1 MANVANKKFVS
12 LRKIINVK
20 PMKNI
25 LVAIDFSRCSIH
37 ALEYAIVLANRIKAE
52 ITMVWVDNT
61 QSDESVY
68 ISSVENSRKEIT
80 SSFEEIIS
88 KYDERLEHGSLN
100 YKIRKGKVHIEVANQ
115 AKYSD
120 SMLVVAGTHGVT
132 GFEEFW
138 IGSNAYRIVTYAP
151 CPVITVRTGYEFK
164 PDINKIVLPID
175 STLETRQK
183 VPFSAKIAAY
193 FGAEIHILSLYSTT
207 IKAVRY
213 KVDNYS
219 KQVQK
224 YLEEENVK
232 HVMAEMEAENITRS
246 TIQYATDNDVDIIA
260 IMTEQETTTAN
271 LFLGAYAQQMVNH
284 SPIPVLS
291 VHAQEF
297 IRIGSR

>member
-1 MANVANKKFVS
+1 
-12 LRKIINVK
+12 
-20 PMKNI
+20 MKNI

-37 ALEYAIVLANRIKAE
+37 ALEYAIVLANKIKAN
-52 ITMVWVDNT
+52 ITLVWVDNT
-61 QSDESVY
+61 QTDESVY
-68 ISSVENSRKEIT
+68 IRSAEGSRKEIA
-80 SSFEEIIS
+80 SNFDELIE
-88 KYDERLEHGSLN
+88 KYGPNLAHGELS

-151 CPVITVRTGYEFK
+151 CPVITVRTGYKFK
-164 PDINKIVLPID
+164 PDIAKIVLPID

-183 VPFSAKIAAY
+183 VPFAAKIAAY
-193 FGAEIHILSLYSTT
+193 FGAEIHILSLYSTS

-213 KVDNYS
+213 KVENYS

-232 HVMAEMEAENITRS
+232 HVVAQREAENITKS
-246 TIQYATDNDVDIIA
+246 TIQYATEMDADVIA

-284 SPIPVLS
+284 APIPVLS
-291 VHAQEF
+291 IHAKEY